1 MKKFDSSVI
10 MLVVANCVP
19 LAGVLF
25 FGWSL
30 FSLLIGFW
38 LETGIIGIFVLLKS
52 IYLYKLTSKTAFLI
66 NSFVVM
72 SACAGFMFGHFI
84 VIMALFSVVPGG
96 DGWTGLN
103 LFSQSYMQLITMAIT
118 LFISHGYSFFFNF
131 ISRDERSSLVRLVD
145 SEGADSRKVG
155 NLLVGDV
162 FKRIV
167 LLQFILIFGG
177 VVMALTR
184 TTIYLSVIF
193 IITKMVVDL
202 ILHIKRHRISS

>member
-1 MKKFDSSVI
+1 MDQFTPEVI
-10 MLVVANCVP
+10 A
-19 LAGVLF
+19 AA
-25 FGWSL
+25 
-30 FSLLIGFW
+30 
-38 LETGIIGIFVLLKS
+38 
-52 IYLYKLTSKTAFLI
+52 YAR
-66 NSFVVM
+66 
-72 SACAGFMFGHFI
+72 
-84 VIMALFSVVPGG
+84 
-96 DGWTGLN
+96 
-103 LFSQSYMQLITMAIT
+103 
-118 LFISHGYSFFFNF
+118 